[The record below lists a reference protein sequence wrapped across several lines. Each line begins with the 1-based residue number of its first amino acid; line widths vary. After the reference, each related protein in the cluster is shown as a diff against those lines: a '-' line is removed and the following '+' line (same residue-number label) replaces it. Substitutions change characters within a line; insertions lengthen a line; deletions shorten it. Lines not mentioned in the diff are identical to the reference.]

1 MTDLT
6 KNIRSVSKR
15 GNNLPAIV
23 IGISGDRATIRLSNN
38 GAIYRTLKVVGGPVS
53 INQKVQVD
61 MSTDIPYIIAP
72 SISYAGEVTARAI
85 QRPKIA
91 YASPYPDLS
100 EAILH
105 YDYSENVINKY
116 PITSQGLTDALGVCE
131 TKDTVTIPVCTLE
144 GDFTVLSNS
153 SLIGK
158 NRETSVIWGTV
169 TMSSDTNITTLTIL
183 DEISSGS
190 DNAIALFGPTSG
202 ELVISN
208 VTASA
213 YTCGNGNAY
222 GLYQQYGGN
231 ADITN
236 SKIVGESR
244 NGDGYGVYQEDA
256 P

>member
-6 KNIRSVSKR
+6 RNIRSVSKR
-15 GNNLPAIV
+15 GNNLPATV
-23 IGISGDRATIRLSNN
+23 IAVSGNRATIRLSDN

-72 SISYAGEVTARAI
+72 SISYAGETTTYSA
-85 QRPKIA
+85 QRPKVA

-105 YDYSENVINKY
+105 YDYSENIINKY
-116 PITSQGLTDALGVCE
+116 PITSQGLTDALGICE
-131 TKDTVTIPVCTLE
+131 TKDTVTIPYCTLE

-153 SLIGK
+153 SLLGK
-158 NRETSVIWGTV
+158 SRDLSVIWGTI

-183 DEISSGS
+183 DEVSSGS
-190 DNAIALFGPTSG
+190 DGAIAIYGPASG
-202 ELVISN
+202 EIIISN
-208 VTASA
+208 VTGSA
-213 YTCGNGNAY
+213 FTCGNGNAY

-231 ADITN
+231 AVVDN
-236 SKIVGESR
+236 SKFVGESM
-244 NGDGYGVYQEDA
+244 NGDGYGVYQEDS
-256 P
+256 